1 MPGISD
7 LSDLATTLDTGSDSD
22 ADVFPPLRRQTVR
35 NCRYSSWSPRFRR
48 HTPKASVI
56 KPLPVAFIDYLEADG
71 VFVPAESSSYSTSD
85 ETVEFDADAKSVAS
99 DASDDSE
106 EEDLDSKFSFPELDA
121 QIRSILAKYDG
132 AVFPKLNWSSPQ
144 VSLTCLNILN
154 NLMNMQGRRLDERWA
169 FLGMQIARRHLF
181 AAQSIGLHRPRL
193 VSCV

>member
-56 KPLPVAFIDYLEADG
+56 KPLPAAFIDYLEADG
-71 VFVPAESSSYSTSD
+71 VFVPTGSSSYSPSD
-85 ETVEFDADAKSVAS
+85 ESVEFDADAKSVAS
-99 DASDDSE
+99 DDSDDSE
-106 EEDLDSKFSFPELDA
+106 EEDLTSKFSFRELYA
-121 QIRSILAKYDG
+121 QIRSILAIYDS

-144 VSLTCLNILN
+144 VP
-154 NLMNMQGRRLDERWA
+154 LDVSRCPVHSDVD
-169 FLGMQIARRHLF
+169 ART
-181 AAQSIGLHRPRL
+181 QPG
-193 VSCV
+193 